1 MKLCF
6 VKVLDY
12 APIMRFFTEIETI
25 FKNNNYPQNLVNQYI
40 EKFLN
45 KLFVICKTL
54 ISYFLK
60 GGLTFVLPYFGK
72 VLFDL
77 RFKI

>member
-45 KLFVICKTL
+45 KLFVKKTL

-60 GGLTFVLPYFGK
+60 GGSTFVLPYLGK
-72 VLFDL
+72 VLLDL